1 MVWGHNKEREVS
13 ILAPTVEAY
22 NRISLILFKFL
33 NNRSA
38 SSRQFSVCRRTQ
50 VLSRSHSY
58 NEAAIAVLGRAG
70 STRTTSTARTVI
82 HIWLQRKKQNFRLDK
97 NSFFHTQSSLKATI
111 FIGHALYF
119 LPAFRFI
126 CRMVRLYS
134 GFHYGISIQIILHII
149 ITAFLLITYILFC

>member
-70 STRTTSTARTVI
+70 STRTTSTARTFD
-82 HIWLQRKKQNFRLDK
+82 FREK
-97 NSFFHTQSSLKATI
+97 NKISGWIKILSSILKA
-111 FIGHALYF
+111 A
-119 LPAFRFI
+119 
-126 CRMVRLYS
+126 
-134 GFHYGISIQIILHII
+134 
-149 ITAFLLITYILFC
+149 